1 MIKAKQAAKTA
12 AVTKVSAINKQFE
25 ILRSAARLAI
35 DAKAQEDAAKAG
47 KGNATEMLVASLT
60 GSAIWNLKLT
70 FDVTDR
76 NGDIV
81 EHCKGVAISDYAQG
95 FKAEDGKE
103 YRQKTSAFR
112 AAVLRRLFDMKDD
125 KGSQCETVWKV
136 FVSAHKVA
144 EQLRNNAVLASL
156 DASGK
161 LKLAGGKGEAA
172 KALREAANK
181 SVTALVNAAKGSAA
195 KKGTNATPQNDN
207 TKGAIDLDGALRTVA
222 AYASLVKDGKEAPS
236 SARLSYLRKIVA
248 DAAKALAEHG
258 DD

>member
-12 AVTKVSAINKQFE
+12 AVAKVTAINANFE
-25 ILRSAARLAI
+25 VLRKAARLAI

-70 FDVTDR
+70 FDVKDR
-76 NGDIV
+76 NGDTV
-81 EHCKGVAISDYAQG
+81 EHCKGVPVSDYAKG
-95 FKAEDGKE
+95 FFAEDGKE
-103 YRQKTSAFR
+103 YRAKASAFR
-112 AAVLRRLFDMKDD
+112 AAVLLRLFDMKDD
-125 KGSQCETVWKV
+125 KGAACETVWKV

-144 EQLRNNAVLASL
+144 AQLRGNAILASL
-156 DASGK
+156 DANGK
-161 LKLAGGKGEAA
+161 LKLAGGKGKEAA
-172 KALREAANK
+172 ALKEAAGK
-181 SVTALVNAAKGSAA
+181 SVTALVNAAKGSVA

>member
-12 AVTKVSAINKQFE
+12 AATKVTAINKQFE
-25 ILRSAARLAI
+25 ILRHAARLAI

-112 AAVLRRLFDMKDD
+112 AAVLLRLFDMKDD
-125 KGSQCETVWKV
+125 KGAQCKTVWTV
-136 FVSAHKVA
+136 FGQAFKVA
-144 EQLRNNAVLASL
+144 EALRANAVLASL

-161 LKLAGGKGEAA
+161 LKLAGGKGETA

-181 SVTALVNAAKGSAA
+181 SVTSLVNAANGGAA

-207 TKGAIDLDGALRTVA
+207 KGAIDLDGALRTVA

>member
-1 MIKAKQAAKTA
+1 MIKAKQEAKAASAIK
-12 AVTKVSAINKQFE
+12 VTAINKQFD
-25 ILRSAARLAI
+25 ILRKAARLAI
-35 DAKAQEDAAKAG
+35 DAKAQEDAAKEG

-70 FDVTDR
+70 FDVKDR

-81 EHCKGVAISDYAQG
+81 EHCKGVAVSEYAKG

-103 YRQKTSAFR
+103 YRAKTSAFR
-112 AAVLRRLFDMKDD
+112 AAVLLRLFDMKDD
-125 KGSQCETVWKV
+125 KGAACNSVWTV
-136 FVSAHKVA
+136 FGSAHKVA

-156 DASGK
+156 DANGK

-172 KALREAANK
+172 KGLKDAAAK
-181 SVTALVNAAKGSAA
+181 SVTALVNTAKGGTA
-195 KKGTNATPQNDN
+195 KKGTNNAPQNDN
-207 TKGAIDLDGALRTVA
+207 NKGAIDLDGALRTVA

-236 SARLSYLRKIVA
+236 NARLSYLRKIVA
-248 DAAKALAEHG
+248 DAAKALAEHS

>member
-12 AVTKVSAINKQFE
+12 AVTKVTAINKQFE

-70 FDVTDR
+70 FDVKDR

-81 EHCKGVAISDYAQG
+81 EHCKGIAISEYAKG
-95 FKAEDGKE
+95 FTLDGKE
-103 YRQKTSAFR
+103 YRAKTSAFR
-112 AAVLRRLFDMKDD
+112 AAVLLRLFDMKDD

-144 EQLRNNAVLASL
+144 EQLRNNAILASL
-156 DASGK
+156 DASGR
-161 LKLAGGKGEAA
+161 LKLAGGKGKEAA
-172 KALREAANK
+172 ALKEAANK
-181 SVTALVNAAKGSAA
+181 SVTSLVNAAKGGAA
-195 KKGTNATPQNDN
+195 KKGTNSTPQNDN